1 MKELLIPACLLVL
14 SDGPASGVLE
24 EVAYRAEGG
33 TVLTRTFE
41 ARSKLE
47 LEDME
52 FFVDGEEIE
61 TDAELP
67 EYEIESLE
75 RIVVTD
81 EILEAGD
88 GRPTDFLRTF
98 DELLQEST
106 YWIGE
111 NEVET
116 ASGSA
121 LQGRTVRFY
130 WDDEDEDYVV
140 EANDDEE
147 ELEERTIDWLA
158 EDMDLRRAL
167 PDGEVEEGDE
177 WEVDPAAYLTLM
189 WPGGLLDFVD
199 EGAEEKDANQREMN
213 EEIIE
218 NLEGTGTATLTEVR
232 EEDGV
237 RVAVLGVQFEIET
250 WADADLEVED
260 LPGIELEITIERTV
274 GGEILWDLDHGHLY
288 SAILEADTKLVRKE
302 SRSVETEDGELELET
317 VQTFEGTIEYTTEI
331 ERARVD

>member
-14 SDGPASGVLE
+14 SGGPPGNLDEIAF
-24 EVAYRAEGG
+24 RAEEG

-41 ARSKLE
+41 ARAELE
-47 LEDME
+47 LGGME
-52 FFVDGEEIE
+52 FWVDGEEIE

-81 EILEAGD
+81 EILEAED
-88 GRPTDFLRTF
+88 GRPTDLLRTF

-106 YWIGE
+106 YWIGD

-116 ASGSA
+116 TSASA

-130 WDDEDEDYVV
+130 WDDDDEDYVV
-140 EANDDEE
+140 EANDDED
-147 ELEERTIDWLA
+147 ELEERTLEWLA
-158 EDMDLRRAL
+158 EDMDLRLAL
-167 PDGEVEEGDE
+167 PGGDVEEGDE
-177 WEVDPAAYLTLM
+177 WEIDPAAYLTLM

-199 EGAEEKDANQREMN
+199 EGETEKDADQREMN

-218 NLEGTGTATLTEVR
+218 NLEGSGSATLEELR

-237 RVAVLGVQFEIET
+237 RVAVLSVEFEIET
-250 WADADLEVED
+250 WADADIEVED
-260 LPGIELEITIERTV
+260 LPDIELEITIERSV
-274 GGEILWDLDHGHLY
+274 GGEILWDLDHGHLF
-288 SAILEADTKLVRKE
+288 SAIFEADTKLVRSE
-302 SRSVETEDGELELET
+302 SRTVETEDGEIDLET
-317 VQTFEGTIEYTTEI
+317 VQTFEGTIEYTTEV